1 MFKKQKIKWN
11 KSKKSDVNLKLKGKK
26 KEQMLA
32 INCVEHCWNLN
43 PTSTIKLFYVQVFEL
58 AICTSAIRHLVCPL
72 KFSITFFVWFLLVIA
87 VFQETKAMLMQVFEG
102 KQGVLW
108 QMCKWRI

>member
-1 MFKKQKIKWN
+1 
-11 KSKKSDVNLKLKGKK
+11 
-26 KEQMLA
+26 MLA

-72 KFSITFFVWFLLVIA
+72 KFSITFVRDKFSITFVRDFFWVLQF
-87 VFQETKAMLMQVFEG
+87 FQQRKTMLMQIFEG
-102 KQGVLW
+102 KQDALW
-108 QMCKWRI
+108 QMFKWRI

>member
-43 PTSTIKLFYVQVFEL
+43 PTSTIKSFYIQVFEL

-87 VFQETKAMLMQVFEG
+87 VFQETKAMLM
-102 KQGVLW
+102 
-108 QMCKWRI
+108 